1 MLSLAPRRS
10 QRRSSCR
17 ALVLGA
23 IGVFVFAAPAAA
35 GSHRV
40 SGSQIAVD
48 EANGVFK
55 MTGSLVGDW
64 NVTKFDQSAATP
76 LVRATG
82 TELFKGCLDL
92 HGDGCGSGDPKGTLS
107 LTFSYEALFAS
118 PDPASL
124 VWGSCLHPI
133 ASGTGGFA
141 GAKGVLA
148 MVDTPTPT
156 GVRTAYIGNVTL
168 PDHRANAR
176 RQGSK

>member
-1 MLSLAPRRS
+1 MLSRTPCRAL
-10 QRRSSCR
+10 RRSSCR
-17 ALVLGA
+17 ALVLGTS
-23 IGVFVFAAPAAA
+23 GVLLFAAPAAA

-92 HGDGCGSGDPKGTLS
+92 HGDAAARATRR
-107 LTFSYEALFAS
+107 
-118 PDPASL
+118 
-124 VWGSCLHPI
+124 
-133 ASGTGGFA
+133 
-141 GAKGVLA
+141 
-148 MVDTPTPT
+148 
-156 GVRTAYIGNVTL
+156 VRCPSRSAT
-168 PDHRANAR
+168 R
-176 RQGSK
+176 